1 MLQIELRLQCGQQLY
16 YLFYLFMQELI
27 LTSASRPGSL
37 YLGRSAGYKLLIEEF
52 VSRVTLEVDS
62 LYKTTFS
69 CVLSPV
75 SCVLLLLRGHL
86 TCPLSSSISVTLSS
100 HQF

>member
-1 MLQIELRLQCGQQLY
+1 MLQIELRLLCGQQLY

-37 YLGRSAGYKLLIEEF
+37 YLGRSAGYNLLIEF

-62 LYKTTFS
+62 PVS

-75 SCVLLLLRGHL
+75 SCVL
-86 TCPLSSSISVTLSS
+86 CPPAAQRTPDLSSEQQHLCDTQFASVLN
-100 HQF
+100 